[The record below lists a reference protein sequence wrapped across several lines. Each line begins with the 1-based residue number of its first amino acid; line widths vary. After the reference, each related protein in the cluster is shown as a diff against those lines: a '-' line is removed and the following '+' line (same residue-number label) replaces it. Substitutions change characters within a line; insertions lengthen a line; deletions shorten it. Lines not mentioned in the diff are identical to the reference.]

1 MNPKP
6 DHPSLLQSL
15 RALPRAAWILFAG
28 TFLNK
33 FGTFVLPF
41 LTLYLTGR
49 GFSLAA
55 VGLAIGAYG
64 AGNLCAS
71 ILGGFLADRIGRR
84 KTIAFSMFSSAAS
97 MLALS
102 QARALPALLALTWLT
117 GLTSEFYRPASS
129 ALLADLIPAGQRV
142 TAFSAYRWA
151 FNAGWAFGP
160 ATAGF
165 LAARGY
171 FWLFCGDAFTSA
183 LFGVVALAAL
193 PRGIRSARQ
202 ESGWGE
208 ALRELRHDRKFQQ
221 VICAMLGIGF
231 VFFQMATT
239 LGLAITRAGFSAS
252 AYGLILSLNGILIVL
267 CELPLVTLT
276 RRFPPR
282 RVMALGYILVGV
294 GFALNGLA
302 HTAAQFRLCM
312 IVFTLGEMIAMPV
325 SFAYV
330 ADLCPPNMR
339 GRYMGAFG
347 LTWGLAMTLG
357 PAAGLRLYAADPLY
371 LWLSGALAGV
381 TAALI
386 ILGRPPAILGSQ
398 SLAHA
403 NACEK
408 LD

>member
-1 MNPKP
+1 MHPN
-6 DHPSLLQSL
+6 HPSLRQSL

-28 TFLNK
+28 TFVNK
-33 FGTFVLPF
+33 FGAFVLPF
-41 LTLYLTGR
+41 LTLYLTKR

-55 VGLAIGAYG
+55 AGLVVGSYG
-64 AGNLCAS
+64 AGNLAAS

-84 KTIAFSMFSSAAS
+84 KTIGLSMFTSAAS

-102 QARALPALLALTWLT
+102 QARAIPALVALTWLT
-117 GLTSEFYRPASS
+117 GLTSELYRPASS
-129 ALLADLIPAGQRV
+129 ALLADLVPAGQRV
-142 TAFSAYRWA
+142 IAFSAYRWA

-171 FWLFCGDAFTSA
+171 FWLFCGNALTSV
-183 LFGVVALAAL
+183 LFGLVALAAL
-193 PRGIRSARQ
+193 PRGLRSARQ

-221 VICAMLGIGF
+221 VLWAMLGVGF
-231 VFFQMATT
+231 VFFQMFTT
-239 LGLAITRAGFSAS
+239 LGLAVTRAGLSDA

-267 CELPLVTLT
+267 CELPLTTLT

-282 RVMALGYILVGV
+282 RVMAVGYSLVGL

-302 HTAAQFRLCM
+302 HTATQFRLCM
-312 IVFTLGEMIAMPV
+312 IVFTLGEMISMPV
-325 SFAYV
+325 SSAYV

-347 LTWGLAMTLG
+347 LTWASAMTVG
-357 PAAGLRLYAADPLY
+357 PAIGLHLYAADPLF
-371 LWLSGALAGV
+371 LWLGGALAAL
-381 TAALI
+381 AATLI
-386 ILGRPPAILGSQ
+386 ICGQTTAVILRPKPVL
-398 SLAHA
+398 
-403 NACEK
+403 E
-408 LD
+408 